1 MLDTSYSS
9 GLSGASAP
17 GIPPSG
23 FPMTFHALN
32 FATLL
37 VCRRAV
43 AALALST
50 TMVTAACGRGDSGGP
65 GGPPGGMPPTPVE
78 AVTLTKK
85 PVERTNEFVAT
96 VKSRRSTTIQPQVE
110 GFVTRIA
117 VQSGQRVGRGTVLMQ
132 IDSGRQQATVASLES
147 VRAAREADLQFAR
160 QQAERMKKLFDA
172 GAVSQQEYEQAATA
186 VQTTQAQMRA
196 VDAQI
201 REQRVE
207 LAYHSVTA
215 PTAGVVGDVPVRV
228 GDRVTRATVLTT
240 IDENAGLELYV
251 NVPVQ
256 QAPGLRPGLLVRLV
270 GDAGDEIGTT
280 KVNFV
285 APSVDPSTQSVLVK
299 APIGQGMAL
308 RPDQFVRA
316 RIVWAADPAL
326 TVPLVA
332 VTRINSQ
339 FFVFVVENGEQGAVA
354 RQRAVQLGALVG
366 NDYTVI
372 GGLKEGEQLVVSGVQ
387 KIRDGVPVQVS
398 PPAGAR

>member
-1 MLDTSYSS
+1 
-9 GLSGASAP
+9 
-17 GIPPSG
+17 
-23 FPMTFHALN
+23 
-32 FATLL
+32 
-37 VCRRAV
+37 
-43 AALALST
+43 
-50 TMVTAACGRGDSGGP
+50 
-65 GGPPGGMPPTPVE
+65 
-78 AVTLTKK
+78 
-85 PVERTNEFVAT
+85 
-96 VKSRRSTTIQPQVE
+96 
-110 GFVTRIA
+110 
-117 VQSGQRVGRGTVLMQ
+117 
-132 IDSGRQQATVASLES
+132 
-147 VRAAREADLQFAR
+147 
-160 QQAERMKKLFDA
+160 
-172 GAVSQQEYEQAATA
+172 
-186 VQTTQAQMRA
+186 MRA